1 MSNLQILAIDCG
13 ASRVCAALFSSTES
27 NELVLDSFVFESIG
41 DPKGDGNE
49 WIESVEDV
57 LKRAF
62 SGKKEDRKVSLIT
75 PGHLSLT
82 KFIKV
87 PNVEESKRERIVQFE
102 ARQNIP
108 YPLEEV
114 VWDYQIVADDG
125 VDYDIAL
132 TAIRLDILE
141 ELCKRTGAIG
151 CEPDCIEPSGIAQVN
166 AFRYNYPEVREGA
179 LLVNIGARSS
189 NLIFLQK
196 DRFYVRNVAYAG
208 NSITQAIAN
217 ELGLSFSEAEEL
229 KISIFDGSLPLE
241 EESKEKQAADN
252 AMESFVSRFALEVTR
267 TVATYRRQSGS
278 DIPQKIYVTGGG
290 SLSDQFR
297 GLLGERTK
305 LSVEHYDPLRRVRIS
320 SDVNE
325 LTAKAHAH
333 FLGEA
338 VGAATCQWVSESDRL
353 KLLPPRVISD
363 RIFRKRAP
371 VYLMAAFLLVAAL
384 GISIF
389 GNKTKHLAYEE
400 KVAGIESLT
409 APVDQISRKVRLN
422 IAAIDQAQQQMNAI
436 KGLVETKSNWI
447 TFFSDLQD
455 RLVNVED
462 VWLEK
467 VQVIRGSGSA
477 TLASSFLGGGE
488 EIETGADSDQ
498 SKALRLNLTGRL
510 LDKDNPVSRVSQ
522 DSFNRVK
529 KLLVSFEDSQF
540 IVSVENERFNNRQ
553 PGILKFDFI
562 LVVNPRKPL

>member
-1 MSNLQILAIDCG
+1 M
-13 ASRVCAALFSSTES
+13 CAALFSATES
-27 NELVLDSFVFESIG
+27 NELVLESFVFESIG
-41 DPKGDGNE
+41 DSKGDGNE

-151 CEPDCIEPSGIAQVN
+151 CEPDCIEPSGVAQVS
-166 AFRYNYPEVREGA
+166 AFRYNYPEVRGGA
-179 LLVNIGARSS
+179 LLINIGARSS

-196 DRFYVRNVAYAG
+196 DRFYIRNIAFAG
-208 NSITQAIAN
+208 NNVTQSMTN
-217 ELGLSFSEAEEL
+217 DLRLSFSEAEEL
-229 KISIFDGSLPLE
+229 KISLSDGSLPLE
-241 EESKEKQAADN
+241 EGSKEKQAADE
-252 AMESFVSRFALEVTR
+252 AMQSFVSRFALEVTR
-267 TVATYRRQSGS
+267 TVATYRRQSGT
-278 DIPQKIYVTGGG
+278 DLPQKIYVTGGG
-290 SLSDQFR
+290 SLSAQFR
-297 GLLGERTK
+297 ELLEERTE
-305 LSVEHYDPLRRVRIS
+305 LSVEHYDPLRRVRLS
-320 SDVNE
+320 PDVNE

-338 VGAATCQWVSESDRL
+338 VGAAACQWVGESDRL
-353 KLLPPRVISD
+353 KLLPPRVIKD
-363 RIFRKRAP
+363 RVFRKRAP
-371 VYLMAAFLLVAAL
+371 FYLSAAFLLVAAL
-384 GISIF
+384 GILIL
-389 GNKTKHLAYEE
+389 GNMTKHTTYID
-400 KVAGIESLT
+400 KVKGIEDLMF
-409 APVDQISRKVRLN
+409 PVDRISRQIRLN
-422 IAAIDQAQQQMNAI
+422 LAAIDVANQQMNAI

-455 RLVNVED
+455 RLFDVED

-467 VQVIRGSGSA
+467 VQVIRGSGPS
-477 TLASSFLGGGE
+477 TLASSFLGGLE
-488 EIETGADSDQ
+488 ETKSGSGSDE

-529 KLLVSFEDSQF
+529 ELLVSFEDSQF
-540 IVSVENERFNNRQ
+540 IVSVENERFDNSQ